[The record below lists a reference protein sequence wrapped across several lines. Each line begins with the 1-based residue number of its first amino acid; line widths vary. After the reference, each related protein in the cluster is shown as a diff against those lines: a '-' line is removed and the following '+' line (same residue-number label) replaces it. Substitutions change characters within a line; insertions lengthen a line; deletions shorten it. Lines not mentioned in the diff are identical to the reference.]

1 MLGARAAAPHRNARE
16 PREGGPGPRR
26 SAARGGDAP
35 RERARRARA
44 QRGADAGARPRSTGA
59 GTQGVVSH
67 PRLGL
72 LLRQLP
78 QISELLGNAPF
89 QQLSVP
95 FSMDKILGGRTGCGM
110 CGPSFFGVL
119 LPGLLAFSPAP
130 CGKQAAG
137 GTRAGGA
144 GGPCP
149 CASVCIAWAKGRISR
164 AQPESRV
171 PGRLPSG
178 PAHRCF

>member
-1 MLGARAAAPHRNARE
+1 MRRWRYLEPSLVSRVSLHPCSVRGQGCCSAPQCTGA
-16 PREGGPGPRR
+16 PRGGTGPRR

-35 RERARRARA
+35 REPGRRARA
-44 QRGADAGARPRSTGA
+44 QRGAGAGARPRSTGT
-59 GTQGVVSH
+59 GPQGVVSH

-119 LPGLLAFSPAP
+119 LPGLLAFSRRPAEN
-130 CGKQAAG
+130 KLLVA
-137 GTRAGGA
+137 RELGA

-149 CASVCIAWAKGRISR
+149 CASVCIAWAS
-164 AQPESRV
+164 A
-171 PGRLPSG
+171 
-178 PAHRCF
+178 